1 MKKIKMRKKPLSL
14 AAKNAIGIFL
24 SIMICT
30 AALLASMYSLVKRTT
45 RQLYEDKALQLSQT
59 MANVLTSGNKPYSNE
74 EWDKMLEAYSEVMN
88 AGDERFYHAE
98 GVFLLPFK
106 DTYEDIKFMYIQR
119 LDTERDVVTYLAD
132 MDTENP
138 YAYGDE
144 VPFTEANRD
153 KSLDE
158 ILLHPFTSNGKD
170 GWLCSSL
177 APIAYESDTSA
188 IAVGVDISME
198 LVRRRIIKEMAV
210 IAGISLLIGLTMAL
224 LTGFSLNRTIIK
236 PVTELSDAAS
246 CYDSALLLQDVQSKL
261 SQLNIHTGDEI
272 ETLSSSVQKME
283 REIKQYVMDLT
294 QATAANERIGA
305 ELNIAANI
313 QSAMLPRIFP
323 AFPDRDDFDLYA
335 TMHPAKEVG
344 GDFYDF
350 FLLDYDHLAFIAA
363 DVSGKGVPAAL
374 FMVIAKTLIR
384 NQAQFGLPPEKVFTK
399 VNMQLCEHNDAQMF
413 VTAWMGILELST
425 GKVVYSNAGHT
436 HPAVIRRDGSCE
448 YIKVPAGFV
457 LAGMEMMQFKQGEL
471 QLSPGDT
478 LFLYT
483 DGVTEATNTEKKL
496 FGEAKLLEALDGT
509 ADASPQEMIGKV
521 KASIDGFVKDAPQ
534 FDDITML
541 AVKYKGEGTDV
552 FTETR
557 TFVAVKDNLPT
568 VTDWLEELLSGYD
581 CPMKLVHKLNISA
594 EEIFI
599 NIANYAYPQGTS
611 TVDLTF
617 HYRSNPRT
625 VQLTFTDKGIPYDP
639 LKKRDP
645 DVTLGAEERKAGGL
659 GIYMVKQYMD
669 DVSYRYEDGRNILT
683 LTLALPE
690 TDPAAH
696 TDTAAVSTT

>member
-14 AAKNAIGIFL
+14 AEKNAIGIFL

-59 MANVLTSGNKPYSNE
+59 MANILNAGQQPTEP
-74 EWDKMLEAYSEVMN
+74 EAYNEMMASLEQNDFFN
-88 AGDERFYHAE
+88 AEEYYRGMGKY
-98 GVFLLPFK
+98 LLSFQY
-106 DTYEDIKFMYIQR
+106 TYNDIKFMYIQR
-119 LDTERDVVTYLAD
+119 VDTERDVVTYLAD
-132 MDTENP
+132 MDDTDP
-138 YAYGDE
+138 YSYGDE
-144 VPFTEANRD
+144 VPFAEANLN
-153 KSLDE
+153 KTLDE
-158 ILLHPFTSNGKD
+158 ILLHPFTSTGKD

-198 LVRRRIIKEMAV
+198 LVRRHIFREMAV
-210 IAGISLLIGLTMAL
+210 IAGISLLISLTMAL
-224 LTGFSLNRTIIK
+224 LTGFSLNRTIIR

-294 QATAANERIGA
+294 QATAANERISA

-313 QSAMLPRIFP
+313 QSAMLPSTFP

-448 YIKVPAGFV
+448 YIKAPAGFV

-483 DGVTEATNTEKKL
+483 DGVTEATNGEEEL

-509 ADASPQEMIGKV
+509 ADDSPQEMIGKV

-557 TFVAVKDNLPT
+557 TFVAVKENLPT

-669 DVSYRYEDGRNILT
+669 NVSYRYEDGRNILT

-690 TDPAAH
+690 PDPAAH
-696 TDTAAVSTT
+696 TDTAAVSAT